1 MSSMLRKIQRNNIK
15 YEQKNNKIKS
25 AWRKKQVDKYGLQR
39 YIDLHNKNCK
49 DKINIKS
56 IF

>member
-1 MSSMLRKIQRNNIK
+1 MSSILRKIQRNKMK

-25 AWRKKQVDKYGLQR
+25 AWRKKQVDKYGLQG

>member
-1 MSSMLRKIQRNNIK
+1 MSMLRKIQRNNMK

-25 AWRKKQVDKYGLQR
+25 AWRKKQVDKYGLQG